1 MLWIDAFQWQTINTY
16 LFIADIPE
24 TDGVKGQTNA
34 KNEVSGAVS
43 DQHVNNI
50 LVEDKEPGAST
61 ITKINS
67 PAKGRILGHEGGWN
81 ITESDEEK
89 N

>member
-1 MLWIDAFQWQTINTY
+1 MILLLWIDAFQWQTINTY

-43 DQHVNNI
+43 DQPVNNI
-50 LVEDKEPGAST
+50 LVEDK
-61 ITKINS
+61 
-67 PAKGRILGHEGGWN
+67 LGHEGGWN